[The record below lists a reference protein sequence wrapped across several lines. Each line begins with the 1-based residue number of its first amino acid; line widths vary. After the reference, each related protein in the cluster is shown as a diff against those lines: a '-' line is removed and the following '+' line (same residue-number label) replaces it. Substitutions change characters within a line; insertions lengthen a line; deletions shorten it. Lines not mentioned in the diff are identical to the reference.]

1 MKEDKL
7 KRIAI
12 GSTGLSVTAIGFGT
26 APLGGMPDTY
36 GHDVGEDTARA
47 TVRAIFDSPVN
58 LMDTSRNYGLGR
70 AEARIGAV
78 IRERGGL
85 PAGFVLSTKLDR
97 DMDSGRFDADRA
109 RRSAE
114 ESLTALGVERFQI
127 LHLHDPEHARDLD
140 EIRRPGGAI
149 DTLMRMKEEG
159 LAQAVGLAMGRTDL
173 FMELLADWPFDVVLS
188 HNRYSLL
195 NRSAGPLFE
204 QAAARGIAILN
215 AAPFA
220 GGILAK
226 GSNKTTRITYQE
238 ADAASLAAVRDI
250 EDICAENEIPT
261 GAAALQFSVCDPR
274 VTSTVI
280 GVSRPD
286 RVQQAIDWA
295 LARLPNPVLA
305 SLLAIPFSSEDP
317 EANRRYLPG

>member
-1 MKEDKL
+1 MKRSPL
-7 KRIAI
+7 
-12 GSTGLSVTAIGFGT
+12 GNTGLYVTPIGFGT
-26 APLGGMPDTY
+26 APLGGMPETY
-36 GHDVGEDTARA
+36 GHDVDEDTARA

-85 PAGFVLSTKLDR
+85 PDGFVLSTKLDR
-97 DMDSGRFDADRA
+97 DMDTGCFDADRA

-114 ESLTALGVERFQI
+114 ESLSALGVDRFQI
-127 LHLHDPEHARDLD
+127 LHLHDPEHARDLK
-140 EIRRPGGAI
+140 EISRPGGAI

-159 LAQAVGLAMGRTDL
+159 LTQAVGLAMGRRDL
-173 FMELLADWPFDVVLS
+173 FMQLLADWPFDVLLS

-195 NRSAGPLFE
+195 NRSAGPLFD
-204 QAAARGIAILN
+204 QAATRGIAVMN

-226 GSNKTTRITYQE
+226 GSNHTSRITYQE
-238 ADAASLAAVRDI
+238 ADDASLSAVRSI
-250 EDICAENEIPT
+250 EDICARNAIPT
-261 GAAALQFSVCDPR
+261 GSAALQFSVCDLR

-295 LARLPNPVLA
+295 LAGLPGAVFDELSA
-305 SLLAIPFSSEDP
+305 VTFSIEDP
-317 EANRRYLPG
+317 EANRRYVPG